1 MTLQKALKWFFP
13 LVLLADILLV
23 WTQVLDTRTALIVD
37 GTLEALGFLLGLR
50 AVIAALLAY
59 RRNRAA
65 GLNMEA
71 ALEEGLT
78 LLFPRK
84 IARLVA
90 MEPRIYVCLY
100 HFLHHRPPTAD
111 EFAYHRRSMMG
122 AIVALIFLTA
132 PFEVLAYELLIP
144 WAGVRWALLAL
155 TVYSMLWLLGFYA
168 SLRTLPYR
176 LAADGLQLHYGLVA
190 EGIVPYTALA
200 DATLERRKAPQ
211 GREGLQTSRDSA
223 LYLAVG
229 GRTDLTLRLH
239 TPVIIQ
245 GLFQAQ
251 PPATVL
257 HLAADDPAALVA
269 ALRVRA
275 DLPPAAAPAAA
286 SAVGRGPWPVIR
298 EA

>member
-1 MTLQKALKWFFP
+1 MLKWLFP
-13 LVLLADILLV
+13 LVLITDIVLV
-23 WTQVLDTRTALIVD
+23 WAQVLDTRTALIVG
-37 GTLEALGFLLGLR
+37 GTLEVLAFLLGLR
-50 AVIAALLAY
+50 AVGAALLAY

-65 GLNMEA
+65 GLHMEA
-71 ALEEGLT
+71 ALEDGLT
-78 LLFPRK
+78 ILFPRK

-100 HFLHHRPPTAD
+100 RFLRRSPPAAD
-111 EFAYHRRSMMG
+111 EFAYYRRSMMG
-122 AIVALIFLTA
+122 AVVALIFLTA

-155 TVYSMLWLLGFYA
+155 TLYSMLWLLGFYA

-190 EGIVPYTALA
+190 EGTVPYAALA

-211 GREGLQTSRDSA
+211 GREGLQTSRDGA
-223 LYLAVG
+223 LYLAIG

-245 GLFQAQ
+245 GLFQPQ

-269 ALRVRA
+269 ALRARAGLPLTEPPGPVR
-275 DLPPAAAPAAA
+275 
-286 SAVGRGPWPVIR
+286 AVGRGPWAVAPEV
-298 EA
+298 